1 MKTKINKNK
10 IVPINIRL
18 YNIVIII
25 INYQLKFIYMII
37 LNIFNL
43 NLTFYFLF

>member
-1 MKTKINKNK
+1 MKKKINKNK

-18 YNIVIII
+18 YDIVIII